1 MKDDYGF
8 FCDLEIGDPNSQIE
22 FYVVKTRIQYEV
34 RRKFIVPNKL
44 SDSCD
49 SIQKDA
55 QLSNKNQTNSA
66 QDILY
71 CLIVL
76 VITVLC
82 FLLLKSLPETYV

>member
-1 MKDDYGF
+1 MNDDYGF

-22 FYVVKTRIQYEV
+22 FYVVKRIQYEV

-55 QLSNKNQTNSA
+55 QLSNKNQTNSS
-66 QDILY
+66 QDIVY

-76 VITVLC
+76 AITVLC
-82 FLLLKSLPETYV
+82 FLMLKSLPETYV